1 MNDRQ
6 MFKALNGIDHKDE
19 EVKEYI
25 DLANIS
31 DKKIS
36 SITNDVK
43 TKLAKEKFS
52 EACIHV
58 KEKILEKDEVIEKII
73 KTTDPDMLTVA
84 MGANIMVGAPFMT
97 GDGYSFNVLIFCTN
111 KRIILVNA
119 NYYNRMQ
126 GIKIYNKE
134 EIKDMTVGE
143 DVKKKYRFSFK
154 LDYKRNKALAIGKVM
169 FLLLMAH
176 ALSKILSFFAY
187 MLANESDLIRSI
199 IYSISIIPIAYFFLT
214 RRKLQSEILIEFS
227 NGKFKDLLIRNT
239 DCDEIQEYLVS
250 KYK

>member
-31 DKKIS
+31 DKKID

-73 KTTDPDMLTVA
+73 KTTDPDMLAVATTV
-84 MGANIMVGAPFMT
+84 NVMVGAPFMT
-97 GDGYSFNVLIFCTN
+97 GDGYSFNVLMFCTN
-111 KRIILVNA
+111 KRIIEVSA

-126 GIKIYNKE
+126 GIKIYNNE
-134 EIKDMTVGE
+134 EIKEINVGA
-143 DVKKKYRFSFK
+143 DVKKKYRFHFQ
-154 LDYKRNKALAIGKVM
+154 LYYKRNKALAIGIT
-169 FLLLMAH
+169 LLALIA
-176 ALSKILSFFAY
+176 ANVLSKILSFVSY
-187 MLANESDLIRSI
+187 ILLNRSELVEKI
-199 IYSISIIPIAYFFLT
+199 VYYILIIPIAYFFLT
-214 RRKLQSEILIEFS
+214 RRKLQSEILIEFT
-227 NGKFKDLLIRNT
+227 NGKFKDLLIRNI
-239 DCDEIQEYLVS
+239 DCDNIQEYLS
-250 KYK
+250 NKYN